1 MQSDEPD
8 LFYQD
13 PIRGIEPADCFFYHC
28 MDIPNV
34 GEVGTQ
40 WDIRNVVEQYLGETD
55 FNGKRVLDVGAA
67 SGFLSFEMEKRGAEV
82 VSFDMSESAN
92 WNLVPHYS
100 IDDWDNK
107 LASIQEWNRKLKNAY
122 WFTHEKLNS
131 KAKVFYGD
139 VYDLPLEL
147 GEFDIVF
154 FGMILGHLQNPF
166 QALFSGS
173 RLCRDSIMVT
183 NQTVTHRQLGIK
195 REWGKHLAAMR
206 FMPSPENGIF
216 DSWWEISNACL
227 SQMLDVLGFETC
239 ARFNSKPKCVV
250 PGRLGVEPC
259 TTTVTKRVAA
269 SSSEVAKRS
278 TQPENVA

>member
-1 MQSDEPD
+1 MQSAEPD

-131 KAKVFYGD
+131 KAKVLSFNYAKFFA
-139 VYDLPLEL
+139 PC
-147 GEFDIVF
+147 INSNTVF
-154 FGMILGHLQNPF
+154 CLYFFKKRNFGN
-166 QALFSGS
+166 S
-173 RLCRDSIMVT
+173 RLY
-183 NQTVTHRQLGIK
+183 
-195 REWGKHLAAMR
+195 
-206 FMPSPENGIF
+206 
-216 DSWWEISNACL
+216 
-227 SQMLDVLGFETC
+227 
-239 ARFNSKPKCVV
+239 
-250 PGRLGVEPC
+250 
-259 TTTVTKRVAA
+259 
-269 SSSEVAKRS
+269 
-278 TQPENVA
+278 